1 MNRKNKLL
9 VLVVTVML
17 LISVLTLT
25 GLTTFKS
32 SLDEKFLLRGPEGFK
47 RVERVLVIGAGW
59 YRGIPEGEVCTGQLV
74 SQALHGEIIE
84 GAEVIGNVFSPCD
97 WDVVDLNI
105 EAIKYYD
112 PQIVLWIGQGGRIQV
127 EVGGS
132 NNANGTDT
140 ATPPKTKGSRPEGA
154 PRVYEKID
162 PDGREVEY
170 TTIPVD
176 RIVNAML
183 KADIPANP
191 GKIYEKEG
199 YPGKKFS
206 SAGTFTCNLNTYGL
220 SKFVREE
227 GKDRLFGMIHVPT
240 IPKYRARFMLE
251 RGPTAETNRACLPL
265 DMIIDAIRIAIRESV
280 LELTKGY
287 AW

>member
-1 MNRKNKLL
+1 MTRKNLLL
-9 VLVVTVML
+9 VLGICIL
-17 LISVLTLT
+17 LILVLTLNVQSK
-25 GLTTFKS
+25 FKS

-59 YRGIPEGEVCTGQLV
+59 YQGIPEGEVCTGQLIA
-74 SQALHGEIIE
+74 QALHGEIIE

-97 WDVVDLNI
+97 WDVVELNI

-127 EVGGS
+127 EIGGT
-132 NNANGTDT
+132 NWANGTDT
-140 ATPPKTKGSRPEGA
+140 ANPAKTKGSRPEGA
-154 PRVYEKID
+154 PRVYEKIY

-170 TTIPVD
+170 TSIPVD

-183 KADIPANP
+183 KAGIPANP
-191 GKIYEKEG
+191 GTIDEKEG
-199 YPGKKFS
+199 YPGMKFS
-206 SAGTFTCNLNTYGL
+206 SAGAFTCNLNTYGL

-251 RGPTAETNRACLPL
+251 AGPTAANNTACLPL
-265 DMIIDAIRIAIRESV
+265 EMLIEAIRIAIRESI
-280 LELTKGY
+280 LSLTGGY

>member
-9 VLVVTVML
+9 VLVMIVL
-17 LISVLTLT
+17 FLFVLTST
-25 GLTTFKS
+25 GYATFKS

-59 YRGIPEGEVCTGQLV
+59 YRGIPEGEVCTGQLI

-112 PQIVLWIGQGGRIQV
+112 PQIVFWIGQGGPIQV
-127 EVGGS
+127 EIGGS
-132 NNANGTDT
+132 NNASGTDT
-140 ATPPKTKGSRPEGA
+140 ANPPKTKGSRPEGA
-154 PRVYEKID
+154 PRVYDKIS
-162 PDGREVEY
+162 PDGLEVEY

-183 KADIPANP
+183 EAGIPANP
-191 GKIYEKEG
+191 GTIYEKEG
-199 YPGKKFS
+199 YPDKKFS

-227 GKDRLFGMIHVPT
+227 GKGRLFGMIHVPT
-240 IPKYRARFMLE
+240 IPEYRARFMLE
-251 RGPTAETNRACLPL
+251 RGPTSSNNRACQAL
-265 DMIIDAIRIAIRESV
+265 DITIEAIRIAIRESV

>member
-1 MNRKNKLL
+1 MNRKNILL
-9 VLVVTVML
+9 ML
-17 LISVLTLT
+17 IIIMLFIFVLTLT
-25 GLTTFKS
+25 GHATFKS
-32 SLDEKFLLRGPEGFK
+32 SLDEKFALRGPEGFK
-47 RVERVLVIGAGW
+47 RVQRVLVIGAGW
-59 YRGIPEGEVCTGQLV
+59 YQGIPEGEVCTGQLIA
-74 SQALHGEIIE
+74 QALHGEIIE

-105 EAIKYYD
+105 EAIQYYD

-127 EVGGS
+127 EIGGT
-132 NNANGTDT
+132 NWANGTDT
-140 ATPPKTKGSRPEGA
+140 ANPPKTKGSRPKDA

-183 KADIPANP
+183 KAGIPVNP
-191 GKIYEKEG
+191 GTIDEKEG
-199 YPGKKFS
+199 YPGMKFS
-206 SAGTFTCNLNTYGL
+206 SAGAFTCNLNTYGL

-227 GKDRLFGMIHVPT
+227 GKGRLFGMIHVPT
-240 IPKYRARFMLE
+240 IPQYRARFMME
-251 RGPTAETNRACLPL
+251 RGPTAENNTACLPL
-265 DMIIDAIRIAIRESV
+265 DMLIDAIRIAIRESV
-280 LELTKGY
+280 LSLTGGY

>member
-47 RVERVLVIGAGW
+47 RVQRVLVIGAGW
-59 YRGIPEGEVCTGQLV
+59 YQGIPEGEVCTGQLIA
-74 SQALHGEIIE
+74 QALHGEIIE

-105 EAIKYYD
+105 EAIEYYD
-112 PQIVLWIGQGGRIQV
+112 PQIIFWIGQGGRIQV
-127 EVGGS
+127 EIGGT
-132 NNANGTDT
+132 NWANGTDT
-140 ATPPKTKGSRPEGA
+140 ANPPKTKGSRPKDA
-154 PRVYEKID
+154 LRVYEKIY
-162 PDGREVEY
+162 PDGNEVEY

-183 KADIPANP
+183 EAGIPANP
-191 GKIYEKEG
+191 GTISEKEG
-199 YPGKKFS
+199 YPGMKFS
-206 SAGTFTCNLNTYGL
+206 SAGGFTCNLNTYGL
-220 SKFVREE
+220 SKFVNEE
-227 GKDRLFGMIHVPT
+227 GKGRLFGMIHVPT
-240 IPKYRARFMLE
+240 IPKYTARFMLE
-251 RGPTAETNRACLPL
+251 RGPTAANNKACLPL
-265 DMIIDAIRIAIRESV
+265 DMLIDAIRIAIRESV
-280 LELTKGY
+280 LELTGGY